1 VDNAFGGMD
10 TQLKIRYDLIPN
22 LVSVVKKYAEHERE
36 LLTNITELRSKVM
49 DGQLSNDEK

>member
-1 VDNAFGGMD
+1 MD